1 MAKGSGGLSRRRWPL
16 HWPSLA
22 GARGLAHNERAPMN
36 ADDIRRMVADSLAL
50 KERFFA
56 ASAPLL
62 LEVGGRMV
70 DSLLAGGRVLA
81 FGNGGSAADAQH
93 FAGELVGRFR
103 RERPGLSA
111 IALTTDPSVVTAVG
125 NDMGFGAVFR
135 RQVEAHGR
143 PGDIALGI
151 STSGRSPNVV
161 EGLRAARQR
170 GLVTVG
176 LTGNG
181 GGEVA
186 GLVDHLIDVAHRD
199 TQRIQEVHAMVL
211 HLLCEVVEEAASR

>member
-1 MAKGSGGLSRRRWPL
+1 
-16 HWPSLA
+16 
-22 GARGLAHNERAPMN
+22 MN
-36 ADDIRRMVADSLAL
+36 ADDIRRIVADSVAL

-62 LEVGGRMV
+62 LEVGGRMAG
-70 DSLLAGGRVLA
+70 SLRAGGRVLA

-93 FAGELVGRFR
+93 FVAELVGRFQ
-103 RERPGLSA
+103 RERAALSA
-111 IALTTDPSVVTAVG
+111 IALTTDPSVVTSVG
-125 NDMGFGAVFR
+125 NDMGFAAVFR

-143 PGDIALGI
+143 PGDVALGI
-151 STSGRSPNVV
+151 STSGRSPNVI
-161 EGLRAARQR
+161 EGLRAARAR

-186 GLVDHLIDVAHRD
+186 GLVDHLIDVPHRE
-199 TQRIQEVHAMVL
+199 TQRIQEVHSMVL
-211 HLLCEVVEEAASR
+211 HVLGQVVEEAIVR